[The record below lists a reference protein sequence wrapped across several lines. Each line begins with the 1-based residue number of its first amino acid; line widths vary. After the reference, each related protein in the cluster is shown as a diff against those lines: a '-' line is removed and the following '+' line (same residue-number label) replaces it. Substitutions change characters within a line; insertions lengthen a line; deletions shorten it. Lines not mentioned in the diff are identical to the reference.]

1 VTRRLSSPCPDQGN
15 ELGDCRDMAGTA
27 GEWFDRREE
36 VGRYLSAKRRDLRA
50 LATAQCERDSRLL
63 GAVYHLK
70 DGMWLWHR
78 GSRLTPEESTREY
91 LANAADEYDTLIE
104 YGEDRT
110 KAWEMTLGAVNEQS
124 FCSPARN
131 DHIPR
136 VEKLGDL
143 ESAVRF
149 YRASALAE
157 ISRLDRE
164 LRGVFSTCPK
174 CRLTY
179 LIEYRAMHY
188 AAGKTAAERITRQ
201 VIVLPGR
208 VVSDGR
214 DPGLAAAP
222 AYGLISPWQATQW
235 RLC

>member
-1 VTRRLSSPCPDQGN
+1 
-15 ELGDCRDMAGTA
+15 MAGTA

-50 LATAQCERDSRLL
+50 LATAQCEQDSRLL

-78 GSRLTPEESTREY
+78 GSRLTPEETTREY
-91 LANAADEYDTLIE
+91 LANAANEYDTLIE
-104 YGEDRT
+104 HGEDRA
-110 KAWEMTLGAVNEQS
+110 KAWEMTLGAVSERS
-124 FCSPARN
+124 FCSPERN
-131 DHIPR
+131 DPIPR
-136 VEKLGDL
+136 VAKLAGL
-143 ESAVRF
+143 EAAVRF
-149 YRASALAE
+149 YRASSLAE

-179 LIEYRAMHY
+179 LIEYPAMHY
-188 AAGKTAAERITRQ
+188 AVGKAAAERHARQ

-208 VVSDGR
+208 VVPDGR
-214 DPGLAAAP
+214 DPGLAAAR

>member
-1 VTRRLSSPCPDQGN
+1 MT
-15 ELGDCRDMAGTA
+15 GTA

-50 LATAQCERDSRLL
+50 LATAQCEQDSRLL

-78 GSRLTPEESTREY
+78 GSRLTPEETTREY
-91 LANAADEYDTLIE
+91 LANAANEYDTLIE
-104 YGEDRT
+104 HGEDRA
-110 KAWEMTLGAVNEQS
+110 KAWEMTLGAASERS
-124 FCSPARN
+124 FCSPVRN
-131 DHIPR
+131 DPIPR
-136 VEKLGDL
+136 VAKLAGLDA
-143 ESAVRF
+143 AVRF
-149 YRASALAE
+149 YRASSLAE

-179 LIEYRAMHY
+179 LIEYPAMHY
-188 AAGKTAAERITRQ
+188 AAGKAAAERHARQ
-201 VIVLPGR
+201 VIILPGR
-208 VVSDGR
+208 VVPDGR
-214 DPGLAAAP
+214 DPGLAAAR

>member
-1 VTRRLSSPCPDQGN
+1 
-15 ELGDCRDMAGTA
+15 
-27 GEWFDRREE
+27 
-36 VGRYLSAKRRDLRA
+36 
-50 LATAQCERDSRLL
+50 
-63 GAVYHLK
+63 
-70 DGMWLWHR
+70 MWLWHR
-78 GSRLTPEESTREY
+78 GSRLTPEETTREY

-104 YGEDRT
+104 HGEDRA
-110 KAWEMTLGAVNEQS
+110 KAWAMTLGAVSERS
-124 FCSPARN
+124 FCSPERN
-131 DHIPR
+131 NPIPE
-136 VEKLGDL
+136 VKKLGDL
-143 ESAVRF
+143 ERAVGF
-149 YRASALAE
+149 YRASSLEE

-188 AAGKTAAERITRQ
+188 AAGKAAAERITRQ

-208 VVSDGR
+208 VVPDGR

-222 AYGLISPWQATQW
+222 AYGLINFWQATQW

>member
-1 VTRRLSSPCPDQGN
+1 MG
-15 ELGDCRDMAGTA
+15 GMAGTA

-36 VGRYLSAKRRDLRA
+36 VGRYLSAKRQDLRA
-50 LATAQCERDSRLL
+50 LATAQCERDSRFL

-91 LANAADEYDTLIE
+91 LSNAANEYDTLIE
-104 YGEDRT
+104 YGEDHA
-110 KAWEMTLGAVNEQS
+110 KAWGMTLGAVSERS

-131 DHIPR
+131 NPILE
-136 VEKLGDL
+136 VAKLGDV
-143 ESAVRF
+143 ERAVRF
-149 YRASALAE
+149 YRASSLEE

-164 LRGVFSTCPK
+164 LRGVFSSCPK

-179 LIEYRAMHY
+179 LIEYQAMHY
-188 AAGKTAAERITRQ
+188 AAGKAAAEKASRQ
-201 VIVLPGR
+201 VMVFPGR
-208 VVSDGR
+208 VVPDGR
-214 DPGLAAAP
+214 DPALAAAP
-222 AYGLISPWQATQW
+222 SYGLISPWQATQW

>member
-1 VTRRLSSPCPDQGN
+1 MT
-15 ELGDCRDMAGTA
+15 GTA
-27 GEWFDRREE
+27 GEWAARHDE
-36 VGRYLSAKRRDLRA
+36 VGRYLSARRRDLRA

-63 GAVYHLK
+63 GSVYHLK

-91 LANAADEYDTLIE
+91 LGNAADEYDTLIE
-104 YGEDRT
+104 NGEDRAE
-110 KAWEMTLGAVNEQS
+110 AWATTLGAVGEQPFRS
-124 FCSPARN
+124 SERN
-131 DHIPR
+131 DSISR
-136 VEKLGDL
+136 VAELGDL
-143 ESAVRF
+143 ASAVRF
-149 YRASALAE
+149 YRTSSLTE

-164 LRGVFSTCPK
+164 LRGVFSSCPK

-179 LIEYRAMHY
+179 LIEYGSMYY
-188 AAGKTAAERITRQ
+188 AAGKAAAERIVRP

-208 VVSDGR
+208 VIPDGR

-222 AYGLISPWQATQW
+222 AYGLVSPWQATQW

>member
-1 VTRRLSSPCPDQGN
+1 
-15 ELGDCRDMAGTA
+15 MAGSA
-27 GEWFDRREE
+27 GEWFDRGKE
-36 VGRYLSAKRRDLRA
+36 VERYLSAKRRDLRA

-110 KAWEMTLGAVNEQS
+110 KAWQLTLGAVSERS
-124 FCSPARN
+124 FCSPERN
-131 DHIPR
+131 DPTPGVGR
-136 VEKLGDL
+136 LGDL
-143 ESAVRF
+143 ERAVRF
-149 YRASALAE
+149 YRTSDLAE
-157 ISRLDRE
+157 ISRLDRD

-188 AAGKTAAERITRQ
+188 AAGKTAAERVARQ

-208 VVSDGR
+208 LVSDGR
-214 DPGLAAAP
+214 DPGLTAAP
-222 AYGLISPWQATQW
+222 AYGLINPWQATQW